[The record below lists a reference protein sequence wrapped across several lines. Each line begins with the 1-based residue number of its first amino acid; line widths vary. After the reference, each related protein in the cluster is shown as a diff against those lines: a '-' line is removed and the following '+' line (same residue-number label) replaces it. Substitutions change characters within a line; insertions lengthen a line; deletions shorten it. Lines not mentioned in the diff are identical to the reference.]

1 MLPPSIVSDFFNL
14 SIPTLHRTKDGGFG
28 AVARAGQLSR
38 VGLRRERKE
47 KQHAYRRKLNDT
59 DRGAINGPELVQT
72 A

>member
-38 VGLRRERKE
+38 VGLRRERME
-47 KQHAYRRKLNDT
+47 KAGCVSEKTQ
-59 DRGAINGPELVQT
+59 
-72 A
+72 

>member
-1 MLPPSIVSDFFNL
+1 VAAAEMLPPSIVSDFFNL

-47 KQHAYRRKLNDT
+47 KAACVSEKTQ
-59 DRGAINGPELVQT
+59 
-72 A
+72 